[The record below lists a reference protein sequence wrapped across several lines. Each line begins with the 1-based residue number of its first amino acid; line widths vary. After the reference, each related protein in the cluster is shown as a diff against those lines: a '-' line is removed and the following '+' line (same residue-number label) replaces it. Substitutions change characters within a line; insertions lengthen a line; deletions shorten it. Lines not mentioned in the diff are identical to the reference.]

1 MKTFKW
7 LLVPLALSVTA
18 PAWADPPSGAPSGHP
33 GGRSKEKM
41 QEMRSHMLRER
52 VGLTEEK
59 AKRVEAILDKYAP
72 ERKRSHEALRDARE
86 DLRALVESKSEDE
99 NLYKKMLGDVRA
111 KRKAMQD
118 LMDRAFNDVAKELT
132 PSEQARLFLSLE
144 EMHGFGRGH
153 GPGFGHG
160 RGPGGP
166 SGPGGPPAKR

>member
-18 PAWADPPSGAPSGHP
+18 PAWADPPPSGPSPDHS
-33 GGRSKEKM
+33 GGRFREKM

-72 ERKRSHEALRDARE
+72 ERKRAHEALRAARE
-86 DLRALVESKSEDE
+86 DLRALVDSKSEDE
-99 NLYKKMLGDVRA
+99 NLYRKMLADVRT

-132 PSEQARLFLSLE
+132 SKEQARLFLSLE
-144 EMHGFGRGH
+144 EMHGFGRG
-153 GPGFGHG
+153 PGFGRGH
-160 RGPGGP
+160 GPGGP
-166 SGPGGPPAKR
+166 GGPGGPPPNR